1 MITRKNISNS
11 YLSKKKRNRNKKG
24 IGYDRVKQ
32 SGGASSVSTNE
43 LEERL
48 NFFNEFRVE
57 EVEAEADRI
66 KKFFEKEIIPDI
78 DVSGLVSADSSL
90 VSASSNN
97 KDNSMITFIDTHGLV
112 KKDIKIV
119 PHNTV
124 ICFLS
129 PIDETFLV
137 KDPSNYNSILTL
149 MKNLTVE
156 QFEEIASNKQNLR
169 YGESEDISNIESYE
183 RDYLAY
189 NCFRNSIWYHEGDE
203 YPDLYIS
210 VNNKDIYSEGEL
222 KFPNTFYFQPMDI
235 EIISNNVTTK
245 PNNNFYEY
253 KLIVGSGESSK
264 SLPDDLLVKDNLIN
278 ESEEIYSDSFAERL
292 KYLDTPAAK
301 TRILIVTAC
310 RNIHNVLTPKEKT
323 ELFERELYYF
333 HKYSGGASASATGP
347 ASASAIKK
355 FSSLTYCGTKKE
367 YFYLSEVN
375 PSYNMLL
382 NSFKRHSYG
391 GKIPSLM
398 YLNEK
403 YKTTHE
409 LSVSDYNYLHTF
421 SIQNIIMFFNVL
433 GGSGGSGSGGSGSSG
448 SVSSGSSVSSVSS
461 GHWYQF
467 IKSMGKVKELYYKLT
482 NLRDYLDSPAIL
494 YFIHPSILLPSI
506 TNLSDNLVI
515 FRDAIYKYFEKI
527 EDESELENIG
537 ELMEIIQNIIYSLNS
552 YLEQPKISKSI
563 YNSDM
568 TPDAKDNIIELI
580 IYQPINSFGLSN
592 FKKVKTLEFND
603 QGNIMI
609 PSWGQAPDFSNII
622 NINVY
627 NCSIFN
633 YNFSIF
639 SNLISVCI
647 YLPDFDP
654 AFKDIY
660 IQHAKLKNIKIE
672 GSGNNLLGFFFDT
685 PLITNIKFDCVEF
698 INDYN
703 FNNFWNIL
711 ENMPLLKE
719 LSFINCHGE
728 IMITKILFN
737 KLKNLKTLKELN
749 FENCFFNIDEKDK
762 KDILTNIVKSVP
774 EDISSIKLF
783 LDGPDIPFLKDV
795 TPEDLKDF
803 TDIQKEIYKSLAKD
817 KFLVLT

>member
-11 YLSKKKRNRNKKG
+11 YLSKKKRNRNRNRNKNN
-24 IGYDRVKQ
+24 RVKQ
-32 SGGASSVSTNE
+32 SGGSDAVSNVK
-43 LEERL
+43 LKERL
-48 NFFNEFRVE
+48 NFFNEFSDKEVV
-57 EVEAEADRI
+57 VEAERI
-66 KKFFEKEIIPDI
+66 NTLFKKEIISDI
-78 DVSGLVSADSSL
+78 DVSGLVSADSASSASGADSAS
-90 VSASSNN
+90 SASSNN
-97 KDNSMITFIDTHGLV
+97 KDNYMITFIDTHGLV

-119 PHNTV
+119 PPNTV

-156 QFEEIASNKQNLR
+156 QFEEIVSKKQQLR
-169 YGESEDISNIESYE
+169 YGESEDISNIETYE
-183 RDYLAY
+183 RDYFAY
-189 NCFRNSIWYHEGDE
+189 NCFKNSIWYHEGDK
-203 YPDLYIS
+203 YPDLCIS
-210 VNNKDIYSEGEL
+210 VNNTDIYSEGEL

-235 EIISNNVTTK
+235 EIISNNVTTT
-245 PNNNFYEY
+245 PNNNFYESI
-253 KLIVGSGESSK
+253 LNVSVGVGSSET
-264 SLPDDLLVKDNLIN
+264 LPDDILVKDHLIN

-292 KYLDTPAAK
+292 KYLDTPAK

-310 RNIHNVLTPKEKT
+310 RNINKVLTPKQKT

-333 HKYSGGASASATGP
+333 HKYSGSASATG
-347 ASASAIKK
+347 SKN
-355 FSSLTYCGTKKE
+355 FSSLTSCGTKKE

-403 YKTTHE
+403 YKTPKK

-421 SIQNIIMFFNVL
+421 SIQKIIMFFNVL
-433 GGSGGSGSGGSGSSG
+433 GSGSGSGSGSSG
-448 SVSSGSSVSSVSS
+448 SGSGSGSD
-461 GHWYQF
+461 HWYQF
-467 IKSMGKVKELYYKLT
+467 IKSIGKVKELYYKLS
-482 NLRDYLDSPAIL
+482 NLRDYLNSPAIL

-506 TNLSDNLVI
+506 TNLSKNLVN
-515 FRDAIYKYFEKI
+515 FSDNIYTYLEKI

-537 ELMEIIQNIIYSLNS
+537 ELIEIIKNIIYSLNL

-568 TPDAKDNIIELI
+568 TQDTKDNIIELI

-592 FKKVKTLEFND
+592 FKKVKTLEFHD

-609 PSWGQAPDFSNII
+609 YSWGQALDFSNII

-672 GSGNNLLGFFFDT
+672 GSGNSLLGFFFDT
-685 PLITNIKFDCVEF
+685 PLITNIKFNCVEF
-698 INDYN
+698 INDYS

-749 FENCFFNIDEKDK
+749 FENCFFNIDDKDK

-783 LDGPDIPFLKDV
+783 LAGPDIPFLEV
-795 TPEDLKDF
+795 AEPEDLKDF

-817 KFLVLT
+817 KFYDDGYE